1 MATIKLTDT
10 EPDPPKD
17 ADFAILIDFKKG
29 DRSPTRVFT
38 AATDLIEAFQAI
50 DKVLVRSVDS
60 NITPLM
66 VLEDVEAGSLKIWL
80 RNALDSID
88 DQALKDLDWRP
99 AVGKYLV
106 RAKHIV
112 MSWIDD
118 DATPKSLPDLRK
130 NLQKLASETEVRR
143 LPEYS
148 PPDPAGLIEAVQRI
162 QSAKD
167 TLLPED
173 RAFIESSDEGRLE
186 IDISVRIEPD
196 QLLGMVT
203 KEIIR
208 KPPAQM
214 ILTVKRPDYL
224 GTSKW
229 DFKLGKRAVSA
240 RIEHADFLSEF
251 QHRQQNVRP
260 GDALKCMVAVDM
272 RYGFDNELISET
284 YVVTE
289 VLEVL
294 ENNSDQADLF
304 KL

>member
-1 MATIKLTDT
+1 
-10 EPDPPKD
+10 
-17 ADFAILIDFKKG
+17 
-29 DRSPTRVFT
+29 
-38 AATDLIEAFQAI
+38 
-50 DKVLVRSVDS
+50 
-60 NITPLM
+60 
-66 VLEDVEAGSLKIWL
+66 
-80 RNALDSID
+80 
-88 DQALKDLDWRP
+88 
-99 AVGKYLV
+99 
-106 RAKHIV
+106 
-112 MSWIDD
+112 
-118 DATPKSLPDLRK
+118 
-130 NLQKLASETEVRR
+130 
-143 LPEYS
+143 
-148 PPDPAGLIEAVQRI
+148 
-162 QSAKD
+162 
-167 TLLPED
+167 
-173 RAFIESSDEGRLE
+173 
-186 IDISVRIEPD
+186 
-196 QLLGMVT
+196 
-203 KEIIR
+203 
-208 KPPAQM
+208 M

>member
-17 ADFAILIDFKKG
+17 ADFSILIDFKKG
-29 DRSPTRVFT
+29 DGSPTRVFT
-38 AATDLIEAFQAI
+38 AATNLIEAFQAI

-66 VLEDVEAGSLKIWL
+66 MLEDVEAGSLKIWL

-148 PPDPAGLIEAVQRI
+148 PSDPAGLIEAVQRI